1 MTSELVHRIRTCAA
15 ALLARDDPELSII
28 HRDAADLLVEASNL
42 LDIPDDLGEPMPIL
56 QGVGQDAIHAEQ
68 FNPYQSPVG
77 NAIWHSGELLPSEH
91 FNKPRICPGCAQH
104 TAAVVNR
111 VNRKLWLT
119 CQECAYRWE
128 YVA

>member
-56 QGVGQDAIHAEQ
+56 EPQPTTMGGVDRAANAVWTTGTVWLPEMPPLQAIE
-68 FNPYQSPVG
+68 
-77 NAIWHSGELLPSEH
+77 
-91 FNKPRICPGCAQH
+91 KPRVCPGCSQH